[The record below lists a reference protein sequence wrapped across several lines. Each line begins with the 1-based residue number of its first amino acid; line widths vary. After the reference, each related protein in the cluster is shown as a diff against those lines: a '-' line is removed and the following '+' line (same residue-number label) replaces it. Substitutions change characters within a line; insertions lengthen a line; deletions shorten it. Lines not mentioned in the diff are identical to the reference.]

1 MIPFLLLGAGLFTT
15 QVPKTMAAV
24 SVRSCSIGTSI
35 GLVHVSGYNATL
47 RFKIE
52 QLERVTS
59 HELDGSSWHAF
70 ENCS

>member
-1 MIPFLLLGAGLFTT
+1 
-15 QVPKTMAAV
+15 MAAV